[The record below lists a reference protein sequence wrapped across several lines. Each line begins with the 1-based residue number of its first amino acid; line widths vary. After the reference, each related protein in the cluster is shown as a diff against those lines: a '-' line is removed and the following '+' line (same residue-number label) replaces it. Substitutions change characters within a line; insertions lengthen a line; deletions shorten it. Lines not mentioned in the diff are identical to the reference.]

1 MLRRPPVSGPP
12 HAALPPQPRPD
23 RTGVQNTNESKS
35 PSRPCSSGT
44 GASPF
49 GSSCRPG
56 CRPPKPAARTK
67 SPCAPCT
74 MYTNSSV
81 RGVGRGG
88 ADVSGP
94 TRLRASAGVE
104 GRGRVRGSQ
113 GTHREDQ
120 HDGKPEAD
128 LHDGN
133 GRGRRRCTSGAAS
146 AHRGAS
152 AAAADPVAHTGKRA
166 RARRDAHSTVPVRQR
181 AQQQQGARSG
191 AGHCGGTR
199 GSMATLG
206 EGEAQDR
213 RSTAAGSAPP
223 PAHRRRARKKK
234 APRAHLRLP
243 RHTAPVPSTPPARR
257 AAHRA
262 CPICV
267 LLFLFSP
274 FFLEN
279 MFCSGHPFLLR
290 VISESRIEQSIRCL
304 YCFAPHWGRADGK
317 EDLQTANNDACPC
330 DE

>member
-1 MLRRPPVSGPP
+1 M
-12 HAALPPQPRPD
+12 
-23 RTGVQNTNESKS
+23 RTVHNVHQ
-35 PSRPCSSGT
+35 
-44 GASPF
+44 F
-49 GSSCRPG
+49 
-56 CRPPKPAARTK
+56 
-67 SPCAPCT
+67 
-74 MYTNSSV
+74 V
-81 RGVGRGG
+81 RAWCGQGG
-88 ADVSGP
+88 GDVSGP

-199 GSMATLG
+199 GSMAALG

-223 PAHRRRARKKK
+223 PRTPP
-234 APRAHLRLP
+234 PRAQEEGAARSPASAPAHSASAK
-243 RHTAPVPSTPPARR
+243 HAASTARSPPSMPDMCVAFSFSPLLFREHVLFRPPVPSTGNLRIQDRTSVTHFVLFCPTLGTRR
-257 AAHRA
+257 WKR
-262 CPICV
+262 
-267 LLFLFSP
+267 
-274 FFLEN
+274 
-279 MFCSGHPFLLR
+279 G
-290 VISESRIEQSIRCL
+290 
-304 YCFAPHWGRADGK
+304 FANS
-317 EDLQTANNDACPC
+317 NNEACPC